1 MTCVWLSRAALALV
15 GPVLALDTALLAQ
28 APARTGT
35 TTTMVVSATKSSE
48 DALDIAAPVSVISG
62 DELRRRG
69 AKTVADA
76 LQDVAGLDTG
86 SGSDNGNRLANIGI
100 WGLKEFDALLV
111 MVDGVPAGGPFN
123 PSLAQIPVEN
133 VDRIEIVKGP
143 QGTLYGVSAFAGMIQ
158 VFTRHPKEAGGS
170 LTLGGGSFS
179 DKHGNLSY
187 TASQGDRTIH
197 LFGTMGRN
205 KGWQDGTDFSSDR
218 LSLGFSQRTKEG
230 SVDVTVGVLRATN
243 YFGSPLP
250 VDAGQPVPGFEIDR
264 NYAIGGGRLDHRVYS
279 LASTISQPLSKT
291 VRLENTLGLTRDEQI
306 AVRSF
311 IVGSDGTTAT
321 ATGTSVRPLET
332 TFYDDA
338 RIVSDFTAAGHQRL
352 VVGIAYTA
360 GKTTLDGTGFDF
372 SLLSGPNPVV
382 PTLDQVPVGDHR
394 SAEDSRT
401 FWGFYVNDE
410 WTPFRALT
418 LTFGARYDR
427 TSESLDAT
435 VAEVGAPGP
444 DVASDSRTDGA
455 WSGGVAA
462 LVRLVDKPKA
472 SVLNAFNVYAS
483 AKSNFKPAAPNILEA
498 ESARILEPERAH
510 SAEIGLKTRWAH
522 GTLSFDVTLF
532 HMNFENL
539 VVSTVGPGG
548 QPELTNAGEERFQ
561 GMDAELVWALP
572 KFEGWS
578 LAAGY
583 GHHDATYVRFSFLTP
598 DGELRVVDGK
608 RLELVPRDLWNARLA
623 YAPKTGLGFW
633 GAVRHQ
639 NIRPLTRRNTFY
651 TDSFYEWDAGASW
664 EFKWGRVSLVGRNL
678 GENRHYTSD
687 SEIGD
692 GQFYVAP
699 PRRFMGEVAFRF

>member
-1 MTCVWLSRAALALV
+1 M
-15 GPVLALDTALLAQ
+15 
-28 APARTGT
+28 
-35 TTTMVVSATKSSE
+35 
-48 DALDIAAPVSVISG
+48 
-62 DELRRRG
+62 
-69 AKTVADA
+69 
-76 LQDVAGLDTG
+76 
-86 SGSDNGNRLANIGI
+86 
-100 WGLKEFDALLV
+100 
-111 MVDGVPAGGPFN
+111 DGVPAGGPFN
-123 PSLAQIPVEN
+123 PSLAQIPVEDI
-133 VDRIEIVKGP
+133 DRIEIVKGP

-158 VFTRHPKEAGGS
+158 VFTRHPKEAGGA

-187 TASQGDRTIH
+187 TASKGDQTVR
-197 LFGTMGRN
+197 LFGTMARN

-230 SVDVTVGVLRATN
+230 SVDVTVGVLRDTN

-250 VDAGQPVPGFEIDR
+250 VDAGQPVPGFEVDR

-279 LASTISQPLSKT
+279 LASTISRPLSKT

-311 IVGSDGTTAT
+311 IAGSDGTAAT
-321 ATGTSVRPLET
+321 ATGTSVTPLET
-332 TFYDDA
+332 TFYNDA
-338 RIVSDFTAAGHQRL
+338 RIVSDLTAGGHQRL
-352 VVGIAYTA
+352 VAGIAYTS

-372 SLLSGPNPVV
+372 SLLTGPQPVV
-382 PTLDQVPVGDHR
+382 PTLDEVPVGDHR
-394 SAEDSRT
+394 SAEDRRT
-401 FWGFYVNDE
+401 FWGFYLNDE

-435 VAEVGAPGP
+435 VAEVGAPAP

-462 LVRLVDKPKA
+462 LVRIVDRPQA
-472 SVLNAFNVYAS
+472 SVLNALNVYVS

-498 ESARILEPERAH
+498 ESARILEPERAR
-510 SAEIGLKTRWAH
+510 SGEIGLKTRWA
-522 GTLSFDVTLF
+522 GGNLSFDVTFF

-539 VVSTVGPGG
+539 VVSTVGSSG

-572 KFEGWS
+572 KLEGWS

-583 GHHDATYVRFSFLTP
+583 AHHDATYVTFSFLTP

-639 NIRPLTRRNTFY
+639 GIRPLNRRNTFY

-664 EFKWGRVSLVGRNL
+664 EFKWGRISLVGRNL
-678 GENRHYTSD
+678 SDDRHYTSD

-692 GQFYVAP
+692 SQFYVAP
-699 PRRFMGEVAFRF
+699 PKRFAGEIAFRF

>member
-1 MTCVWLSRAALALV
+1 
-15 GPVLALDTALLAQ
+15 
-28 APARTGT
+28 
-35 TTTMVVSATKSSE
+35 MVVSATKSPE
-48 DALDIAAPVSVISG
+48 DALDIPAPVSVVSG

-69 AKTVADA
+69 AKTVAEA
-76 LQDVAGLDTG
+76 LQDVAGIDTG
-86 SGSDNGNRLANIGI
+86 SGSDNGARLANIGV

-111 MVDGVPAGGPFN
+111 TVDGIPVGGPFN
-123 PSLAQIPVEN
+123 PSLAQIPIEDVE
-133 VDRIEIVKGP
+133 RIEIVKGP

-158 VFTRHPKEAGGS
+158 VFTRRSRAAGGA

-187 TASQGDRTIH
+187 TAAQGDQTIH
-197 LFGTMGRN
+197 LFGSMTRN
-205 KGWQDGTDFSSDR
+205 KGWQDGTDVSSDR
-218 LSLGFSQRTKEG
+218 LSVGYTQRTKEG
-230 SVDVTVGVLRATN
+230 SVDVTASILRDTN

-250 VDAGQPVPGFEIDR
+250 VDAGQPMPGFEIDR

-279 LASTISQPLSKT
+279 LTSTVSQPLSKT
-291 VRLENTLGLTRDEQI
+291 VRLENTLGLARDEQI

-332 TFYDDA
+332 TLYDDA
-338 RIVSDFTAAGHQRL
+338 RIVSDFTAGGHQRL
-352 VVGIAYTA
+352 VAGIAYTT

-372 SLLSGPNPVV
+372 SLLTGPNPVV

-394 SAEDSRT
+394 SAQDSRT
-401 FWGFYVNDE
+401 FWGLYLNDE
-410 WTPFRALT
+410 WTPFHALT

-427 TSESLDAT
+427 TSESLNAT
-435 VAEVGAPGP
+435 VAEVGAPAP
-444 DVASDSRTDGA
+444 DVASDSRTDGK

-462 LVRLVDKPKA
+462 LLRLVDKPHA
-472 SVLNAFNVYAS
+472 SVLNALNIYVS
-483 AKSNFKPAAPNILEA
+483 GKSNFKPAAPNILEA
-498 ESARILEPERAH
+498 ESARILEPERTR
-510 SAEIGLKTRWAH
+510 SGEVGLKTRWAS
-522 GTLSFDVTLF
+522 GTLSFDVTFF
-532 HMNFENL
+532 HMDFENL
-539 VVSTVGPGG
+539 VVSTAGPVG
-548 QPELTNAGEERFQ
+548 QPLLTNAGEERFQ

-572 KFEGWS
+572 SFEGWS

-598 DGELRVVDGK
+598 DGELAVVDGN

-639 NIRPLTRRNTFY
+639 NTRPLTRRNTFY
-651 TDSFYEWDAGASW
+651 TDSFFEWDAGASW
-664 EFKWGRVSLVGRNL
+664 EFSWGRLSLVGRNL
-678 GENRHYTSD
+678 KDDRHYVTD

-699 PRRFMGEVAFRF
+699 PRRFLGEITFKF

>member
-1 MTCVWLSRAALALV
+1 MPFSRAALAV
-15 GPVLALDTALLAQ
+15 AGPLLALDTALLAQ
-28 APARTGT
+28 APVRTGA

-111 MVDGVPAGGPFN
+111 TVDGVPAGGPFN
-123 PSLAQIPVEN
+123 PSLAQIPVEDI
-133 VDRIEIVKGP
+133 DRIEIVKGP

-158 VFTRHPKEAGGS
+158 VFTRHSKEAGGS
-170 LTLGGGSFS
+170 LTLGVGSFS

-187 TASQGDRTIH
+187 TASQGDQTIH

-205 KGWQDGTDFSSDR
+205 KGWQDGTDVSSDR
-218 LSLGFSQRTKEG
+218 LSLGFSKRTKEG
-230 SVDVTVGVLRATN
+230 SVDVTVGVVRDTN

-264 NYAIGGGRLDHRVYS
+264 NYAIGGGRLDHRIYS
-279 LASTISQPLSKT
+279 LASTVSQPLSSS

-332 TFYDDA
+332 TLFDDA
-338 RIVSDFTAAGHQRL
+338 RIVSDFTAGGHQRF
-352 VVGIAYTA
+352 VAGIAYTS
-360 GKTTLDGTGFDF
+360 GKTTLEGTGFDF
-372 SLLSGPNPVV
+372 SLLTGPHPVV

-401 FWGFYVNDE
+401 FWGFYLNDE

-435 VAEVGAPGP
+435 VAEVGA
-444 DVASDSRTDGA
+444 
-455 WSGGVAA
+455 
-462 LVRLVDKPKA
+462 
-472 SVLNAFNVYAS
+472 
-483 AKSNFKPAAPNILEA
+483 
-498 ESARILEPERAH
+498 
-510 SAEIGLKTRWAH
+510 
-522 GTLSFDVTLF
+522 
-532 HMNFENL
+532 
-539 VVSTVGPGG
+539 
-548 QPELTNAGEERFQ
+548 
-561 GMDAELVWALP
+561 
-572 KFEGWS
+572 
-578 LAAGY
+578 
-583 GHHDATYVRFSFLTP
+583 
-598 DGELRVVDGK
+598 
-608 RLELVPRDLWNARLA
+608 
-623 YAPKTGLGFW
+623 
-633 GAVRHQ
+633 
-639 NIRPLTRRNTFY
+639 
-651 TDSFYEWDAGASW
+651 
-664 EFKWGRVSLVGRNL
+664 
-678 GENRHYTSD
+678 
-687 SEIGD
+687 
-692 GQFYVAP
+692 
-699 PRRFMGEVAFRF
+699 

>member
-1 MTCVWLSRAALALV
+1 MVFSRTALV
-15 GPVLALDTALLAQ
+15 LAGGVLALPASLLAQ
-28 APARTGT
+28 APAKPAVAA
-35 TTTMVVSATKSSE
+35 TMVVSATKISE
-48 DALDIAAPVSVISG
+48 DALDVAAPVSVISG

-86 SGSDNGNRLANIGI
+86 SGSDNGNRLANIGV

-111 MVDGVPAGGPFN
+111 TVDGVPAGGPFN
-123 PSLAQIPVEN
+123 PSLAQIPVEDI
-133 VDRIEIVKGP
+133 DRIEIVKGP

-158 VFTRHPKEAGGS
+158 VFTRHPKESGGS

-187 TASQGDRTIH
+187 VAANGDQTIH

-205 KGWQDGTDFSSDR
+205 KGWQDGTDASSDR
-218 LSLGFSQRTKEG
+218 LSLGFTQRTKEG
-230 SVDVTVGVLRATN
+230 SVDVTASILRDTS

-250 VDAGQPVPGFEIDR
+250 VDGGQPVPGFEIDR

-279 LASTISQPLSKT
+279 LASTVSQPLSAN

-306 AVRSF
+306 SVRSF
-311 IVGSDGTTAT
+311 IDTADAASAT
-321 ATGTSVRPLET
+321 ATGTALTPLET
-332 TFYDDA
+332 TLFDDA
-338 RIVSDFTAAGHQRL
+338 RIVADFRAGGRHRL
-352 VVGIAYTA
+352 VAGIAYTS
-360 GKTTLDGTGFDF
+360 GKTTLEGTGFDF
-372 SLLSGPNPVV
+372 SLLTGPHPVV

-401 FWGFYVNDE
+401 FWGFYLNDE
-410 WTPFRALT
+410 WTPFHSLT

-435 VAEVGAPGP
+435 VAEVGAPAP
-444 DVASDSRTDGA
+444 NVAADSRTDGK

-462 LVRLVDKPKA
+462 LVRIVDRPQA
-472 SVLNAFNVYAS
+472 SVLDALNVYVS
-483 AKSNFKPAAPNILEA
+483 AKSNLKPAAPNILEA
-498 ESARILEPERAH
+498 ESARILEPERAR
-510 SAEIGLKTRWAH
+510 SGEVGLKTRWAR
-522 GTLSFDVTLF
+522 GTLSFDVTFF
-532 HMNFENL
+532 HMSFENL
-539 VVSTVGPGG
+539 VVSTAGPDGR
-548 QPELTNAGEERFQ
+548 PLLTNAGEERFQ

-583 GHHDATYVRFSFLTP
+583 GHHDATYVNFSFLTP
-598 DGELRVVDGK
+598 DGTLRVVDGM
-608 RLELVPRDLWNARLA
+608 RLELVPRDLWNARVS
-623 YAPKTGLGFW
+623 YAPKAGLGIW

-639 NIRPLTRRNTFY
+639 GVRPLTRRNTFY

-664 EFKWGRVSLVGRNL
+664 EFSWGRVSLVGRNL
-678 GENRHYTSD
+678 GDDRHYTSD

-692 GQFYVAP
+692 SQFYVAP
-699 PRRFMGEVAFRF
+699 PRRFVGELTLKF

>member
-1 MTCVWLSRAALALV
+1 MRFSRAALALA
-15 GPVLALDTALLAQ
+15 GPLLALDTALLAQ
-28 APARTGT
+28 APVRTGA

-111 MVDGVPAGGPFN
+111 TVDGVPAGGPFN
-123 PSLAQIPVEN
+123 PSLAQIPVEDI
-133 VDRIEIVKGP
+133 DRIEIVKGP

-158 VFTRHPKEAGGS
+158 VFTRHSKEAGGS

-187 TASQGDRTIH
+187 TASQGDQTIH

-205 KGWQDGTDFSSDR
+205 KGWQDGTDVSSDR

-230 SVDVTVGVLRATN
+230 SVDVTVGVVRDTN

-279 LASTISQPLSKT
+279 LASTISQPLSSS

-332 TFYDDA
+332 TLFDDA
-338 RIVSDFTAAGHQRL
+338 RIVSDFTAGGHQRF
-352 VVGIAYTA
+352 VAGIAYTS
-360 GKTTLDGTGFDF
+360 GKTTLEGTGFDF
-372 SLLSGPNPVV
+372 SLLTGPHPVV

-401 FWGFYVNDE
+401 FWGFYLNDE

-435 VAEVGAPGP
+435 VAEVGAPAP
-444 DVASDSRTDGA
+444 DVASDSRTDGK

-472 SVLNAFNVYAS
+472 SVLNALNLYVS

-498 ESARILEPERAH
+498 ESARILEPERAR
-510 SAEIGLKTRWAH
+510 SGEIGLKTRWAH
-522 GTLSFDVTLF
+522 GTLSFDVTFF

-539 VVSTVGPGG
+539 VVSTAGPDG
-548 QPELTNAGEERFQ
+548 QPLLTNAGQERFQ

-572 KFEGWS
+572 RFEGWS

-583 GHHDATYVRFSFLTP
+583 GHHDATYVSFSFLTP

-608 RLELVPRDLWNARLA
+608 RLELVPRDLWNARVS

-678 GENRHYTSD
+678 GDDRHYTSD

-692 GQFYVAP
+692 SQFYVAP
-699 PRRFMGEVAFRF
+699 PRRFLGEIAFRF

>member
-1 MTCVWLSRAALALV
+1 MPFSRAALAV
-15 GPVLALDTALLAQ
+15 AGPLLALDTALLAQ
-28 APARTGT
+28 APVRTGA

-111 MVDGVPAGGPFN
+111 TVDGVPAGGPFN
-123 PSLAQIPVEN
+123 PSLAQIPVEDI
-133 VDRIEIVKGP
+133 DRIEIVKGP

-158 VFTRHPKEAGGS
+158 VFTRHSKEAGGS

-187 TASQGDRTIH
+187 TASQGDQTIH

-205 KGWQDGTDFSSDR
+205 KGWQDGTDVSSDR

-230 SVDVTVGVLRATN
+230 SVDVTVGVVRDTN

-264 NYAIGGGRLDHRVYS
+264 NYAIGGGRLDHRIYS
-279 LASTISQPLSKT
+279 LASTVSQPLSSS

-332 TFYDDA
+332 TLFDDA
-338 RIVSDFTAAGHQRL
+338 RIVSDFTAGGHQRF
-352 VVGIAYTA
+352 VAGIAYTS
-360 GKTTLDGTGFDF
+360 GKTTLEGTGFDF
-372 SLLSGPNPVV
+372 SLLTGPHPVV

-401 FWGFYVNDE
+401 FWGFYLNDE

-435 VAEVGAPGP
+435 VAEVGAPAP
-444 DVASDSRTDGA
+444 DIASDSRTDGA

-472 SVLNAFNVYAS
+472 SVLNALNVYGS

-498 ESARILEPERAH
+498 ESARILEPERAR
-510 SAEIGLKTRWAH
+510 SGEIGLKTRWAR
-522 GTLSFDVTLF
+522 GTLSFDVTFF

-539 VVSTVGPGG
+539 VVSTAGPDG
-548 QPELTNAGEERFQ
+548 QPLLTNAGQERFQ

-572 KFEGWS
+572 RFEGWS

-583 GHHDATYVRFSFLTP
+583 GHHDATYVSFSFLTP

-608 RLELVPRDLWNARLA
+608 RLELVPRDLWNARVS

-651 TDSFYEWDAGASW
+651 TDAFYEWDAGASW
-664 EFKWGRVSLVGRNL
+664 EFSWGRVSLVGRNL
-678 GENRHYTSD
+678 GDDRHYTSD

-692 GQFYVAP
+692 SQFYVAP
-699 PRRFMGEVAFRF
+699 PRRFVGEIAFRF

>member
-1 MTCVWLSRAALALV
+1 
-15 GPVLALDTALLAQ
+15 
-28 APARTGT
+28 
-35 TTTMVVSATKSSE
+35 MVVSATKSPE
-48 DALDIAAPVSVISG
+48 DALDIPAPVSVVSG

-69 AKTVADA
+69 AKTVAEA
-76 LQDVAGLDTG
+76 LQDVAGIDTG
-86 SGSDNGNRLANIGI
+86 NGSDNGARLANIGV

-111 MVDGVPAGGPFN
+111 TVDGVPVGGPFN
-123 PSLAQIPVEN
+123 PSLAQIPIEDVE
-133 VDRIEIVKGP
+133 RIEIVKGP

-158 VFTRHPKEAGGS
+158 VFTRRSREAGGA

-187 TASQGDRTIH
+187 TAAQGDQTIH
-197 LFGTMGRN
+197 LFGSMTRN
-205 KGWQDGTDFSSDR
+205 KGWQDGTDVSSDR
-218 LSLGFSQRTKEG
+218 LSVGFTQRTKEG
-230 SVDVTVGVLRATN
+230 SVDVTASILRDTN

-264 NYAIGGGRLDHRVYS
+264 NYAIGDGRLDHRVYS

-332 TFYDDA
+332 TLYDDA
-338 RIVSDFTAAGHQRL
+338 RIVSDFTAGGHQRL
-352 VVGIAYTA
+352 VAGIAYTT
-360 GKTTLDGTGFDF
+360 GKTKLDGTGFDF
-372 SLLSGPNPVV
+372 SLLTGPNPVV

-401 FWGFYVNDE
+401 FWGLYLNDE
-410 WTPFRALT
+410 WTPIHALT

-427 TSESLDAT
+427 TSESLNAT
-435 VAEVGAPGP
+435 VAEVGAPAP
-444 DVASDSRTDGA
+444 DVASDSRTDGE
-455 WSGGVAA
+455 WSGGAAA
-462 LVRLVDKPKA
+462 LVRLVDKPQA
-472 SVLNAFNVYAS
+472 SVLNALNLYVS

-498 ESARILEPERAH
+498 ESARILEPERTR
-510 SAEIGLKTRWAH
+510 SGEVGLKTRWAR
-522 GTLSFDVTLF
+522 GTLSLDVTFF

-539 VVSTVGPGG
+539 VVSTAGPSG
-548 QPELTNAGEERFQ
+548 QPALTNAGEERFQ

-583 GHHDATYVRFSFLTP
+583 GHHDATFVHFSFLTP
-598 DGELRVVDGK
+598 DGELRVVDGN
-608 RLELVPRDLWNARLA
+608 RLELVPRDLWNARLS

-639 NIRPLTRRNTFY
+639 NIRPLTRSNTFY
-651 TDSFYEWDAGASW
+651 TDAFFEWDAGASW
-664 EFKWGRVSLVGRNL
+664 EFSWGRLSLVGRNL
-678 GENRHYTSD
+678 RDDRHYVTD
-687 SEIGD
+687 SELGD

-699 PRRFMGEVAFRF
+699 PRRLLGEITFRF

>member
-1 MTCVWLSRAALALV
+1 
-15 GPVLALDTALLAQ
+15 
-28 APARTGT
+28 
-35 TTTMVVSATKSSE
+35 MVVSATKSPE
-48 DALDIAAPVSVISG
+48 DALDIPAPVSVVSG

-69 AKTVADA
+69 AKTVAEA
-76 LQDVAGLDTG
+76 LQDVAGIDTG
-86 SGSDNGNRLANIGI
+86 SGSDNGARLANIGV

-111 MVDGVPAGGPFN
+111 TVDGIPVGGPFN
-123 PSLAQIPVEN
+123 PSLAQIPIEDVE
-133 VDRIEIVKGP
+133 RIEIVKGP

-158 VFTRHPKEAGGS
+158 VFTRRSRAAGGA

-187 TASQGDRTIH
+187 TAAQGDQTIH
-197 LFGTMGRN
+197 LFGSMTRN
-205 KGWQDGTDFSSDR
+205 KGWQDGTDVSSDR
-218 LSLGFSQRTKEG
+218 LSVGYTQRTKEG
-230 SVDVTVGVLRATN
+230 SVDVTASILRDTN

-279 LASTISQPLSKT
+279 LTSTVSQPLSKT

-332 TFYDDA
+332 TLYDDA
-338 RIVSDFTAAGHQRL
+338 RIVSDFTAGGHQRL
-352 VVGIAYTA
+352 VAGVAYTT

-372 SLLSGPNPVV
+372 SLLTGPTPVV
-382 PTLDQVPVGDHR
+382 PTLDQVPVGDNR
-394 SAEDSRT
+394 SAQDSRT
-401 FWGFYVNDE
+401 FWGLYLNDE
-410 WTPFRALT
+410 WTPFHALT

-427 TSESLDAT
+427 TSESLNAT
-435 VAEVGAPGP
+435 VTEVGAPAP
-444 DVASDSRTDGA
+444 DVASDSRTDGK

-462 LVRLVDKPKA
+462 LLRLVDKPHA
-472 SVLNAFNVYAS
+472 SVLNVLNIYVS
-483 AKSNFKPAAPNILEA
+483 GKSNFKPAAPNILEA
-498 ESARILEPERAH
+498 ESARILEPERTR
-510 SAEIGLKTRWAH
+510 SGEVGLKTRWAS

-532 HMNFENL
+532 HMDFENL
-539 VVSTVGPGG
+539 VVSTAGPVG
-548 QPELTNAGEERFQ
+548 QPLLTNAGEERFQ

-572 KFEGWS
+572 SFEGWS

-598 DGELRVVDGK
+598 DGELAVVDGN

-639 NIRPLTRRNTFY
+639 NTRPLTRRNTFY
-651 TDSFYEWDAGASW
+651 ADSFFEWDAGASW
-664 EFKWGRVSLVGRNL
+664 EFSWGRLSLVGRNL
-678 GENRHYTSD
+678 KDDRHYVTN

-699 PRRFMGEVAFRF
+699 PRRFLGEITFKF